1 MSEQDENPSMPL
13 LSKSDIALYEKQLDL
28 SPVVKDFLHQRYLKR
43 DENGV
48 INETP
53 LELFYR
59 VAQNIAQAEK
69 TYSSDID
76 KWTLTFFHHLASGY
90 IMPASPILMNAG
102 NTLQSLFSDHALD
115 VPDSLD
121 DIFEIL
127 KIAASVQQKG
137 GGLGFNFSKI
147 RPRKDDVMGMKNVAF
162 GPVSV
167 MHIFDTSFS
176 AILQGG
182 RRAGANMAILHISHP
197 DILEFIR
204 VKQDLSKL
212 QNFNLSVAVTDEFM
226 HAVETDGD
234 FSLVNPRNNKVVKIV
249 KARDLF
255 DVLVEQAYKTGD
267 PGLIFIDSMNKKYP
281 FKNKSVLCTGSC
293 GQYELE
299 SFEGVPY
306 AHLVLPKF
314 LKRDESAKKTNGF
327 ILDKDALRY
336 AVQIA
341 VRFLDN
347 ALDMNHYAHEK
358 IKQASL
364 KVRKIGLG
372 VMGFADVLFAL
383 GISYGSKDSL
393 HLIKEWMSIIQE
405 ESHSAS
411 SQLAKE
417 RGNFP
422 EFELSTWDR
431 PMRHATITSIAPTGS
446 TSLLAGS
453 SQSIEPV
460 YAFSYTTTTS
470 EGKEYS
476 IVNPYFKE
484 AVDSLP
490 VDRTAKI
497 QLQFVDTVQNISWLD
512 DDFKSV
518 YRTAMDVS
526 PVEHLKVMA
535 VFQQYVDNSISKTI
549 NLPHEYSQQDIEK
562 IMKLAH
568 KLGCKGITV
577 YRDGCRD
584 SQALLTKKQTKLWA
598 FEDEVVEES
607 VQEVVDDVVDELV
620 LDELI

>member
-1 MSEQDENPSMPL
+1 MSEKDSTAPMSL
-13 LSKSDIALYEKQLDL
+13 LSKSDISSYEKQLDM
-28 SPVVKDFLHQRYLKR
+28 SPVVKDFFKQRYLKR
-43 DENGV
+43 DDQGNIIES
-48 INETP
+48 P

-59 VAQNIAQAEK
+59 VAKNIAQAEK
-69 TYSSDID
+69 NYSSDVD

-90 IMPASPILMNAG
+90 FMPASPILMNAG
-102 NTLQSLFSDHALD
+102 NTFQSLFSDHALD

-121 DIFEIL
+121 TIFEIL

-147 RPRKDDVMGMKNVAF
+147 RPRKDDVKGMKNVAF

-182 RRAGANMAILHISHP
+182 RRAGANMAILNISHP

-204 VKQDLSKL
+204 VKQDISKL
-212 QNFNLSVAVTDEFM
+212 QNFNLSVAVSDDFM
-226 HAVETDGD
+226 KAVESDGD
-234 FSLVNPRNNKVVKIV
+234 FSLRNPRNNEVVKTI
-249 KARDLF
+249 KARALF
-255 DVLVEQAYKTGD
+255 DEIVEQAWKTGD
-267 PGLIFIDSMNKKYP
+267 PGIVFIDLMNKTYP
-281 FKNKSVLCTGSC
+281 FKDKKVLCTGSC

-306 AHLVLPKF
+306 THLVLSKF
-314 LKRDESAKKTNGF
+314 LKKDESAKKTNGLV
-327 ILDKDALRY
+327 LDADALRY
-336 AVQIA
+336 AVRVA

-347 ALDMNHYAHEK
+347 SLDMHVYAHDK
-358 IKQASL
+358 IKSASL

-383 GISYGSKDSL
+383 GVSYGSKQSL
-393 HLIKEWMSIIQE
+393 QIIKEWMSIIKE
-405 ESHSAS
+405 EAHSAS
-411 SQLAKE
+411 HDLAKQ
-417 RGNFP
+417 RGSFP
-422 EFELSTWDR
+422 EFERCTWDR
-431 PMRHATITSIAPTGS
+431 PMRHATMTSIAPTGS
-446 TSLLAGS
+446 TSLLAQS

-470 EGKEYS
+470 QGKEYS
-476 IVNPYFKE
+476 IVNPYFKQ
-484 AVDSLP
+484 AVDGLP
-490 VDRTAKI
+490 IDRTAKI

-535 VFQQYVDNSISKTI
+535 VFQQYIDNSISKTI
-549 NLPHEYSQQDIEK
+549 NLPHSYSQDDIAK
-562 IMKLAH
+562 IMKMAH

-584 SQALLTKKQTKLWA
+584 SQALMTKKQTKLWA
-598 FEDEVVEES
+598 FEDDAVEES
-607 VQEVVDDVVDELV
+607 VQEVVDDVVGELL
-620 LDELI
+620 LDEL